1 MRSELANLRGWLLPA
16 VGFDD
21 TEVVEAPID
30 VPGWSR
36 RPWVKLRPLTYE
48 EELRRQSLEWVEE
61 YQAPSAPEEMP
72 ADQTAPVIRRRPDLW
87 VMREFCLRHCI
98 VDFLLPRQGRD
109 GQVIETR
116 YIANNW
122 PANLSI
128 IRHLP
133 PRLADWLWS
142 AVEGVNRMR
151 WDDRQFLQ
159 TAKNG

>member
-1 MRSELANLRGWLLPA
+1 MGNERANLQGWLLPA

-21 TEVVEAPID
+21 AEVIQAPIE
-30 VPGWSR
+30 VPGWSH

-61 YQAPSAPEEMP
+61 YQALSAPDEISTEETP
-72 ADQTAPVIRRRPDLW
+72 PVVRRRPDLW
-87 VMREFCLRHCI
+87 AMREFCLRHCI

-116 YIANNW
+116 YVAHNW
-122 PANLSI
+122 PANLNI

-133 PRLADWLWS
+133 PRLADWLWR
-142 AVEGVNRMR
+142 AVETVNRMR